1 MFVVAGAP
9 LPASSSVTTFLF
21 TDIEH
26 SSRLWE
32 EVPDRMGP
40 ALARHDALA
49 RSVVL
54 QNHGVL
60 VKMTGDG
67 MHAVFDDPHDAL
79 RATLAFQQGL
89 ERQDPTDGL
98 RLAARC
104 GLHAGVVE
112 RRDNDYF
119 GYAVNRAAR
128 IMGAAH
134 GGQVLVSEV
143 VAGLV
148 ANRLPDDV
156 ALRDLG
162 NVRLRDLASPE
173 RLYQVM
179 HPTLRQAFPPLRS
192 LESFPNNLPHQLTSF
207 IGRERELADVG
218 KLVAAHRLVTL
229 HGTGGI
235 GKTRLSLQVA
245 ADALVG
251 FADGT
256 WFIELAPLNDAERVP
271 QAVATVLGIKED
283 AGRPVAEALIRTLH
297 DRSLL
302 LVLDNCE
309 HLVHACAELAVT
321 LLQAAPGV
329 KILATSREPLNVR
342 GETTYPMPVMSLPEA
357 KNSAAITAPT
367 QYEAVQLFVE
377 RATAV
382 NRTFALTP
390 QNAAAVVEIC
400 RRLDGI
406 PLALE
411 LAAARARSLSVENIA
426 ARLSDRFNLLDHG
439 DRTALP
445 RQQTLRALIDWS
457 HDLLTEHERVL
468 FRRLAVFAGGW
479 TLLAAEAVGTGGAI
493 ERSAVLDLQS
503 QLVERSLVAM
513 EAEGGRYHLLETVRQ
528 YAQNRL
534 ERSDDGPGVH
544 ARHLDY
550 FVAFAEEARS
560 HVIGPDEAAWL
571 PRLDVERE
579 NLLSAHAWC
588 DHAGEAAETGLRLV
602 SALKP
607 YLFNRG
613 MLGLAYQI
621 TVEALARAGAQ
632 DRTPARCRGLFDAG
646 QVSYFMGRYG
656 DAARLL
662 EASLAIARELG
673 DSRRIAH
680 ALQPLGMSWVGLADV
695 NAARGYLEEALALA
709 RAQGDKRQVAGAL
722 NSLGMLRRVEGALD
736 AAEPIFREALDLV
749 HEVKDHEAIAVMLLN
764 LAMVGI
770 DRAQRDGPRRM
781 LIDVIAIAGR
791 TGSKPAGQSVL
802 EVSAALAT
810 LSDDWSRAAR
820 QYGAAE
826 ALAAQTGIARDP
838 ADTAFL
844 APFVARIKARL
855 GAESFARLEAEGR
868 TLSYDEAM
876 AEASAWLAA

>member
-1 MFVVAGAP
+1 VQ
-9 LPASSSVTTFLF
+9 ASSGVTTFLF

-49 RSVVL
+49 RSVV
-54 QNHGVL
+54 QRHHGEL

-67 MHAVFDDPHDAL
+67 MHAVFDDPQDAL
-79 RATLAFQQGL
+79 RATLEFQQAL
-89 ERQDPTDGL
+89 EVQDPTGGL

-119 GYAVNRAAR
+119 GNTVNRAAR

-134 GGQVLVSEV
+134 GGQVLLSQV
-143 VAGLV
+143 VADLV
-148 ANRLPDDV
+148 ANRLPADV
-156 ALRDLG
+156 GLRDLG
-162 NVRLRDLASPE
+162 NVRLRDLAGPE
-173 RLYQVM
+173 RLYQVV

-192 LESFPNNLPHQLTSF
+192 LESFPNNLPQQMTSF

-218 KLVAAHRLVTL
+218 KLLAEHRLVTL

-235 GKTRLSLQVA
+235 GKTRLSLQAA
-245 ADALVG
+245 ADALAG
-251 FADGT
+251 FVDGA
-256 WFIELAPLNDAERVP
+256 WFVELAPLTDPGRVP
-271 QAVATVLGIKED
+271 QAVATVLGVKED
-283 AGRPVAEALIRTLH
+283 AGRPVAEALIRTLR

-309 HLVHACAELAVT
+309 HLVQACAELAVT
-321 LLQAAPGV
+321 LLQAAPRV
-329 KILATSREPLNVR
+329 NILATSREPLNVR
-342 GETTYPMPVMSLPEA
+342 GETTYPMPVMSLPQTPHG
-357 KNSAAITAPT
+357 AAITAPT
-367 QYEAVQLFVE
+367 QSEAVRLFVE

-382 NRTFALTP
+382 NRAFALTP

-426 ARLSDRFNLLDHG
+426 ARLSDRFNLLDRG

-457 HDLLTEHERVL
+457 HDLLTEQERVL

-479 TLLAAEAVGTGGAI
+479 TLSAAEAVGAGGEI

-513 EAEGGRYHLLETVRQ
+513 EAEGGRYRLLDTVRQ
-528 YAQNRL
+528 YAQEHL
-534 ERSDDGPGVH
+534 DRSNDGPGVH

-550 FVAFAEEARS
+550 FVAFAEEARL

-571 PRLDVERE
+571 PQLDIERE

-588 DHAGEAAETGLRLV
+588 DRADDTAETGLRLV

-621 TVEALARAGAQ
+621 TAEALAHAGAQ
-632 DRTPARCRGLFDAG
+632 DRTLVRCRGLFDAG
-646 QVSYFMGRYG
+646 QVCFFMGRYG

-662 EASLAIARELG
+662 EESLVVARELG

-680 ALQPLGMSWVGLADV
+680 ALQPLGMSYVGLGDL

-709 RAQGDKRQVAGAL
+709 RVQGDKRQVAGAL
-722 NSLGMLRRVEGALD
+722 NSLGQLRRVEGALD
-736 AAEPIFREALDLV
+736 AAEPIFQEALQLAR
-749 HEVKDHEAIAVMLLN
+749 EVEDHEAIAVMLLN

-770 DRAQRDGPRRM
+770 GRAQCDGPRYM
-781 LIDVIAIAGR
+781 LVDVIAIAGR
-791 TGSKPAGQSVL
+791 TGSKPAGQSAL
-802 EVSAALAT
+802 EVSAALAM
-810 LSDDWSRAAR
+810 LCDDWSRAAR
-820 QYGAAE
+820 RYGAAE

-844 APFVARIKARL
+844 APLVAQMKAHF
-855 GAESFARLEAEGR
+855 GAEAYARLEAEGR
-868 TLSYDEAM
+868 KLSYEDAM
-876 AEASAWLAA
+876 AEAEGWLAHPS

>member
-1 MFVVAGAP
+1 
-9 LPASSSVTTFLF
+9 
-21 TDIEH
+21 
-26 SSRLWE
+26 
-32 EVPDRMGP
+32 MGP

-54 QNHGVL
+54 QHHGVL

-67 MHAVFDDPHDAL
+67 MQAVFDDPHDAL
-79 RATLAFQQGL
+79 RATLEFQQAL
-89 ERQDPTDGL
+89 ETQNPIGEL
-98 RLAARC
+98 RLTARC

-119 GYAVNRAAR
+119 GTAVNRAAR
-128 IMGAAH
+128 IMSAAH
-134 GGQVLVSEV
+134 GGQVLLSEV
-143 VAGLV
+143 VANLV
-148 ANRLPDDV
+148 ANRLPADV
-156 ALRDLG
+156 GLRDLG

-173 RLYQVM
+173 RIYQVV
-179 HPTLRQAFPPLRS
+179 HPALRQAFPPLRS
-192 LESFPNNLPHQLTSF
+192 LESIPNNLPQQVTSF

-218 KLVAAHRLVTL
+218 KLLAAHRLITL

-235 GKTRLSLQVA
+235 GKTRLSLQAA
-245 ADALVG
+245 ADALAG

-256 WFIELAPLNDAERVP
+256 WFVELAPLTDGDRVP
-271 QAVATVLGIKED
+271 QAVAAVLGIKED
-283 AGRPVAEALIRTLH
+283 AGRPVAEALNRTLR

-302 LVLDNCE
+302 LVVDNCE
-309 HLVHACAELAVT
+309 HLVQACAELAAM

-342 GETTYPMPVMSLPEA
+342 GETTYPMPVMSLPQA
-357 KNSAAITAPT
+357 KNGAPITELA

-382 NRTFALTP
+382 NRAFALTP

-411 LAAARARSLSVENIA
+411 LAAARVRSLSVENIA
-426 ARLSDRFNLLDHG
+426 TRLSDRFKLLDRG

-457 HDLLTEHERVL
+457 HDLLTEQERVL

-479 TLLAAEAVGTGGAI
+479 TLPAAEAVGAGGVI

-503 QLVERSLVAM
+503 RLVERSLVVM
-513 EAEGGRYHLLETVRQ
+513 EAEGDRYRLLDTVRE
-528 YAQNRL
+528 YAHEHL
-534 ERSDDGPGVH
+534 DRSYDECSVH

-560 HVIGPDEAAWL
+560 HVIGPDEAVWL

-588 DHAGEAAETGLRLV
+588 DRACEAAETGLTLV

-621 TVEALARAGAQ
+621 TSEALARPGVQ
-632 DRTPARCRGLFDAG
+632 DRTLARCRGLFDAG
-646 QVSYFMGRYG
+646 QVCYFMGRYG
-656 DAARLL
+656 DAVRLL
-662 EASLAIARELG
+662 EESLAIARELG
-673 DSRRIAH
+673 DSRRIAP
-680 ALQPLGMSWVGLADV
+680 ALQPLGMSCVGLADV
-695 NAARGYLEEALALA
+695 NAAHGYLEEALALA

-722 NSLGMLRRVEGALD
+722 NSLGQLRRVEGALD
-736 AAEPIFREALDLV
+736 AAEPIFREALNLAR
-749 HEVKDHEAIAVMLLN
+749 EVKDREATAVMLLN

-770 DRAQRDGPRRM
+770 GRGQRDGPRSM
-781 LIDVIAIAGR
+781 LIDVIAIAGE
-791 TGSKPAGQSVL
+791 TGSRPAGQSVL
-802 EVSAALAT
+802 EVSAALAI
-810 LSDDWSRAAR
+810 LCDDWTRAAR

-844 APFVARIKARL
+844 APLVSRIKAYL
-855 GAESFARLEAEGR
+855 GAESYARVEAEGR
-868 TLSYDEAM
+868 ALSYDEAM
-876 AEASAWLAA
+876 ADASAWLAVQR

>member
-1 MFVVAGAP
+1 
-9 LPASSSVTTFLF
+9 LSVTTFLF

-32 EVPDRMGP
+32 QVPDHMGP
-40 ALARHDALA
+40 VLARHDALA

-54 QNHGVL
+54 RHHGVL

-79 RATLAFQQGL
+79 LATLEFQQAL
-89 ERQDPTDGL
+89 ETQNPIGGL

-119 GYAVNRAAR
+119 GNAVNRAAR
-128 IMGAAH
+128 IMSAAH
-134 GGQVLVSEV
+134 GGQVLLSEA
-143 VAGLV
+143 VAHLV
-148 ANRLPDDV
+148 ADRLPADV
-156 ALRDLG
+156 GLRDLG
-162 NVRLRDLASPE
+162 NVRLRDLGSPE
-173 RLYQVM
+173 RLYQVE
-179 HPTLRQAFPPLRS
+179 HPSLRQAFPPLRS
-192 LESFPNNLPHQLTSF
+192 LESFPNNLPQQVTSF

-218 KLVAAHRLVTL
+218 KLLAEHRLVTL

-235 GKTRLSLQVA
+235 GKTRLSLQTA
-245 ADALVG
+245 ADALAG

-256 WFIELAPLNDAERVP
+256 WFVELAPLSDGERVP
-271 QAVATVLGIKED
+271 QAVATVLGVKED
-283 AGRPVAEALIRTLH
+283 PGRPVAEALIRTLR

-309 HLVHACAELAVT
+309 HLVQACAEFAVA
-321 LLQAAPGV
+321 LLRAAPRV
-329 KILATSREPLNVR
+329 KILATSREPLNVL
-342 GETTYPMPVMSLPEA
+342 GEAIYSTPVMSLPQTPHG
-357 KNSAAITAPT
+357 AAITALT
-367 QYEAVQLFVE
+367 QSEAVRLFVE

-382 NRTFALTP
+382 NRAFALTS
-390 QNAAAVVEIC
+390 QNAPAVVEIC

-411 LAAARARSLSVENIA
+411 LAAARVRSLSVESIA
-426 ARLSDRFNLLDHG
+426 ARLFDRFNLLDRG

-457 HDLLTEHERVL
+457 HDLLAEQERVL
-468 FRRLAVFAGGW
+468 FRRLAVFVGGW
-479 TLLAAEAVGTGGAI
+479 TLPAVEAVGAGGAI
-493 ERSAVLDLQS
+493 GRSAVLDLQS

-513 EAEGGRYHLLETVRQ
+513 EANGSRYRLLDTVRQ
-528 YAQNRL
+528 YAQEHL
-534 ERSDDGPGVH
+534 ERSNEGPDVH

-571 PRLDVERE
+571 PRLDIERE

-588 DHAGEAAETGLRLV
+588 DRADAAFETGLRLV

-613 MLGLAYQI
+613 MLGLAYRI
-621 TVEALARAGAQ
+621 TAEALARAGAQ

-646 QVSYFMGRYG
+646 QVCFFMGHYG
-656 DAARLL
+656 DAARFL
-662 EASLAIARELG
+662 EESLAVARELG
-673 DSRRIAH
+673 DSRRIAQ
-680 ALQPLGMSWVGLADV
+680 ALQPLGMSCVGLGDL
-695 NAARGYLEEALALA
+695 NAARVYLEEALALA
-709 RAQGDKRQVAGAL
+709 RAQGDKRLVAGAL
-722 NSLGMLRRVEGALD
+722 NSLGQLRRVEGALD
-736 AAEPIFREALDLV
+736 AAEPIFQEALHLV
-749 HEVKDHEAIAVMLLN
+749 REVEDHEAIAVMLLN

-770 DRAQRDGPRRM
+770 GRAQRDGPRKM

-791 TGSKPAGQSVL
+791 TGSKPAGQSAL
-802 EVSAALAT
+802 EVSAALAM
-810 LSDDWSRAAR
+810 LCDDWSRAAR

-844 APFVARIKARL
+844 APLVSRIKACL
-855 GAESFARLEAEGR
+855 GAESYGRLEAEGR

-876 AEASAWLAA
+876 ADASAWLAAQR

>member
-1 MFVVAGAP
+1 MGA
-9 LPASSSVTTFLF
+9 
-21 TDIEH
+21 
-26 SSRLWE
+26 
-32 EVPDRMGP
+32 

-49 RSVVL
+49 RSVLL
-54 QNHGVL
+54 QHHGVL

-67 MHAVFDDPHDAL
+67 MQAVFDDPHDAL
-79 RATLAFQQGL
+79 RATLEFQQGL
-89 ERQDPTDGL
+89 ETQNSIGEL

-119 GYAVNRAAR
+119 GNAVNRAAR
-128 IMGAAH
+128 IMSAAH
-134 GGQVLVSEV
+134 GGQVLLSEV
-143 VAGLV
+143 VADLV
-148 ANRLPDDV
+148 ANRLPADV
-156 ALRDLG
+156 RLRDLG
-162 NVRLRDLASPE
+162 NVRLRDLAGPE
-173 RLYQVM
+173 RLYQVV
-179 HPTLRQAFPPLRS
+179 HPTLREGFPTLRS
-192 LESFPNNLPHQLTSF
+192 LESFPNNLPQQVTSF

-218 KLVAAHRLVTL
+218 KLLAAHRLITL

-235 GKTRLSLQVA
+235 GKTRLSLQA
-245 ADALVG
+245 AAAALAG

-256 WFIELAPLNDAERVP
+256 WFVELAPLTDGDRVP

-283 AGRPVAEALIRTLH
+283 AGRPVAEALNRTLR

-309 HLVHACAELAVT
+309 HLVQACAELAVM
-321 LLQAAPGV
+321 LLRAAPGV

-342 GETTYPMPVMSLPEA
+342 GEITYQMPVMSLPQA
-357 KNSAAITAPT
+357 KNGAAITEPT
-367 QYEAVQLFVE
+367 QYEAVRLFVE
-377 RATAV
+377 RATTVSRA
-382 NRTFALTP
+382 FALTP
-390 QNAAAVVEIC
+390 KNAAAVVEIC

-411 LAAARARSLSVENIA
+411 LAAARVRSLSVENIA
-426 ARLSDRFNLLDHG
+426 ARLSDRFNLLDRG

-457 HDLLTEHERVL
+457 HDLLTEQERVL

-479 TLLAAEAVGTGGAI
+479 TLPAAEAIGAGGAI
-493 ERSAVLDLQS
+493 DRSAVLDLQS

-513 EAEGGRYHLLETVRQ
+513 EAEGGRYRLLDTVRQ
-528 YAQNRL
+528 YAQEQL
-534 ERSDDGPGVH
+534 DRSDDELGVH
-544 ARHLDY
+544 ARHLDH

-560 HVIGPDEAAWL
+560 HVIGPEEAAWL

-588 DHAGEAAETGLRLV
+588 DRAHEATDTGLRLV

-613 MLGLAYQI
+613 MLGLAYRI
-621 TVEALARAGAQ
+621 TAEALARPGAQ

-646 QVSYFMGRYG
+646 QVCYFMGRYG

-662 EASLAIARELG
+662 EASLAVARELG

-680 ALQPLGMSWVGLADV
+680 ALQPLGMSCVGLGNL

-709 RAQGDKRQVAGAL
+709 RAQGEKRQVAGAL
-722 NSLGMLRRVEGALD
+722 NSLGQLRRVEGALD
-736 AAEPIFREALDLV
+736 AAEPIFREALDLARDV
-749 HEVKDHEAIAVMLLN
+749 EDQEAIAVMLLN

-770 DRAQRDGPRRM
+770 GRAQREGPRSM
-781 LIDVIAIAGR
+781 LIDVIAIAGQ
-791 TGSKPAGQSVL
+791 TGSKPAGQSAL
-802 EVSAALAT
+802 EVSAALAM
-810 LSDDWSRAAR
+810 LCDDWSRAAR

-844 APFVARIKARL
+844 APLVSRIKARL
-855 GAESFARLEAEGR
+855 GAESYARLEAEGR
-868 TLSYDEAM
+868 TLSYDAAM
-876 AEASAWLAA
+876 ADASAWLAAQR